1 MCVKFFA
8 MQNNVRE
15 VNMPSIPASTKD
27 QVEEVQGVMSK
38 KLSCEKVAVDTS
50 KSQFYVSFWRSNLIS
65 CERVA
70 AEAPKSQFYLSF

>member
-38 KLSCEKVAVDTS
+38 KLMVFCEFGWS
-50 KSQFYVSFWRSNLIS
+50 GG
-65 CERVA
+65 
-70 AEAPKSQFYLSF
+70 